1 MKKIAA
7 FIMLT
12 VLLFS
17 FSSCSDEDYPPVKSS
32 ELESQV
38 VMTVEYDGKKY
49 DIKYELY
56 RALFLNLRESVDG
69 GDTSVW
75 SGESKQDYI
84 QKIDELIKTRIAD
97 IYAVLHIAKKIG
109 IDPYSS
115 EFDETVSEFIKV
127 SVNGGYYDGQK
138 IEGFDGDYD
147 KYLESL
153 KEMNINYSVQ
163 DLLLRYNIASI
174 RVFEYYAG
182 YMQGEFL
189 EQTVQGKLEYTA
201 DDVRNFYFSD
211 ECVRVLRAYLPKDYF
226 SETRAEQIRD
236 KIVEKAN
243 YGDESVANY
252 IIGISSTAASDVI
265 NGELIGKHNLDE
277 IYYSELEKAAF
288 ELPYFS
294 VSELLEVSS
303 DYENGYVIIY
313 KTNKT
318 DEHFESCID
327 SVTSVYVQNEIG
339 KIIDTAIDGMV
350 ANMKNSEFLNTL
362 NRAAIS
368 IE

>member
-17 FSSCSDEDYPPVKSS
+17 FISCGDEDYPPVESS
-32 ELESQV
+32 DLESQV
-38 VMTVEYDGKKY
+38 AMTIEYDGKKY
-49 DIKYELY
+49 DVKYELY
-56 RALFLNLRESVDG
+56 RALFLNMRESVDG

-75 SGESKQDYI
+75 SGENKQEYI
-84 QKIDELIKTRIAD
+84 ARIDELIKARIAD
-97 IYAVLHIAKKIG
+97 IYSVLHIAKKIG

-115 EFDETVSEFIKV
+115 EFDKTVSEFIKV

-138 IEGFDGDYD
+138 IEGFGGDYD

-153 KEMNINYSVQ
+153 KEMNMNYSVQ
-163 DLLLRYNIASI
+163 DLLLRYNVASI

-189 EQTVQGKLEYTA
+189 EQTVQGKLEYTSE
-201 DDVRNFYFSD
+201 DVRNFYFSD
-211 ECVRVLRAYLPKDYF
+211 DCARVLRAYLPKDYF
-226 SETRAEQIRD
+226 SETRAAQIRE
-236 KIVEKAN
+236 KIIEKAN

-252 IIGISSTAASDVI
+252 IIGVSSTAASDVI
-265 NGELIGKHNLDE
+265 NGEIIGRHNLDE

-288 ELPYFS
+288 ELSYFS

-339 KIIDTAIDGMV
+339 KIIDTAIDAMIDSI
-350 ANMKNSEFLNTL
+350 KITDFLSNL